1 VVTTP
6 RPLPLWAGRTLA
18 LVSVVLIAL
27 SLRSAVTAIS
37 PIVAE
42 IRQDIPLTAVGIG
55 MIGTLPPIFFAVSGI
70 VGPIAAK
77 RFGLEGA
84 VLISAVVMVVGHFV
98 RAGAGSFAVLLASTA
113 VTLLGMG
120 VCNVLLPPVVKR
132 YFPDRI
138 GWVTALYAT
147 IMSISTALPSL
158 LAVPVSEA
166 LGWRF
171 SLAIWGAVAATAILP
186 WSLMLARRRRDNAAR
201 ALDDDPDLEVSEP
214 ALTARLWRSRTAIA
228 IAITFSVSSLSAYA
242 AFAWLPQILVD
253 IVGVTP
259 AVAGSLLSIFAIAG
273 LPASIV
279 APILVARLRN
289 SSGIILAGVLFFV
302 VGYIGLLV
310 APTTLTALWVLLIGL
325 GPILFPVCLVL
336 INTRT
341 RSHVGAVALS
351 GFAQTIGYTL
361 GATGPLLVGVLHEF
375 SGGWTVPLIFLLATS
390 LAGIYGAIVLSR
402 PGYVEDELDRASR

>member
-1 VVTTP
+1 
-6 RPLPLWAGRTLA
+6 
-18 LVSVVLIAL
+18 
-27 SLRSAVTAIS
+27 
-37 PIVAE
+37 
-42 IRQDIPLTAVGIG
+42 
-55 MIGTLPPIFFAVSGI
+55 IFFAVSGI
-70 VGPIAAK
+70 VGPFAAR
-77 RFGLEGA
+77 RFGLGGA
-84 VLISAVVMVVGHFV
+84 VLISAVVMVAGHFV
-98 RAGAGSFAVLLASTA
+98 RAASGSFAVLLVSTA

-158 LAVPVSEA
+158 LAVPVSDA

-186 WSLMLARRRRDNAAR
+186 WAMLLARHRRDTAAR
-201 ALDDDPDLEVSEP
+201 TLDEDREVDVPEP
-214 ALTARLWRSRTAIA
+214 ALTARLWRSPIALAIA
-228 IAITFSVSSLSAYA
+228 VTFSVSSLSAYA

-253 IVGVTP
+253 IVGVSP
-259 AVAGSLLSIFAIAG
+259 AAAGTMLSVFAIAG
-273 LPASIV
+273 LPASII

-302 VGYIGLLV
+302 LGYLGLLV
-310 APTTLTALWVLLIGL
+310 VPDTLTVLWVLLIGL

-351 GFAQTIGYTL
+351 GFAQTIGYTI
-361 GATGPLLVGVLHEF
+361 GATGPLLVGVLHEM
-375 SGGWTVPLIFLLATS
+375 SGGWTVPLIFLLITT
-390 LAGIYGAIVLSR
+390 LAGIVGAVFLAR
-402 PGYVEDELDRASR
+402 PGFVEDELDRASA